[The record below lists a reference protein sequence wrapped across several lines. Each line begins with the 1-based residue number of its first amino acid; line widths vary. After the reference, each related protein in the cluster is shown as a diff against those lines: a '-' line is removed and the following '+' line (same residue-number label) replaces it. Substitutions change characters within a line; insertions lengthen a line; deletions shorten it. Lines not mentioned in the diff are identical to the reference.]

1 MIHKNQSITVF
12 QIIDFKINKEIE
24 NGKVRMLRKEKEE
37 IKVSIKS
44 LSQSL

>member
-24 NGKVRMLRKEKEE
+24 NGKVRKLRKEKEE

>member
-24 NGKVRMLRKEKEE
+24 NGKVRTLRKEKEE